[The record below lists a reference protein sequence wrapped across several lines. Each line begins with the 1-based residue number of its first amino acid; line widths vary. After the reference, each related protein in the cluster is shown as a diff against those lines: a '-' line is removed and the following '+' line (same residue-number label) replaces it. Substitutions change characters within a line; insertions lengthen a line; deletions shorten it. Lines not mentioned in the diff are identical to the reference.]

1 MLVQNAS
8 PKRIQVQMLDV
19 LSVVADGNDARRA
32 PQGLILAV
40 LSQFLKALGTRPS
53 SSNYHQTIF
62 FDTFSNILSGIRILS
77 HIFSEILSGILSGIS
92 SEILCC

>member
-1 MLVQNAS
+1 MRHQKESKFKCLMSFPLLLTA
-8 PKRIQVQMLDV
+8 MM
-19 LSVVADGNDARRA
+19 RA
-32 PQGLILAV
+32 GPHKV
-40 LSQFLKALGTRPS
+40 SFLKALGTRPS